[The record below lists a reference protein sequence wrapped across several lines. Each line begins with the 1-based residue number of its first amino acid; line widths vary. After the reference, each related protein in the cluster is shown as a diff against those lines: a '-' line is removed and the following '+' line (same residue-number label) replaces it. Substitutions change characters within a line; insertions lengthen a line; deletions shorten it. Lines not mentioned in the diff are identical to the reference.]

1 MKNLNKSKGEMGVLP
16 LTDNLRQYI
25 LEAKRNVAFAV
36 NSELVQLY
44 WNIGNSIRTEI
55 LHESRAEYGKKLIK
69 NISRNLQSEFG
80 KGYSVANLNHFIKFA
95 EVFSDE
101 QIVYTLCRELSWS
114 HLRLIMYLKDELQR
128 QFYIEMCKMERWS
141 FRTLKG
147 RVSSMLY
154 ERTAIA
160 KKPDKQIKQDLDLL
174 RNEGKVSSDL
184 IFRDPYVLDFL
195 NLSDTFSEKDL
206 ETAILKELQK
216 FITEMGSDFAFLD
229 RQKRITVDGEDY
241 YMDLLFFH
249 RKMKR
254 LIIIE
259 LKMDKFRPKDKGQV
273 ELYLRWLEKHEM
285 NENENLPVALILCTE
300 KSNELVELLTL
311 DNDQIKV
318 AEFMTVLPPKEILQ
332 EKLHFAIEQAKLRLI
347 GNSKEC

>member
-1 MKNLNKSKGEMGVLP
+1 
-16 LTDNLRQYI
+16 
-25 LEAKRNVAFAV
+25 
-36 NSELVQLY
+36 
-44 WNIGNSIRTEI
+44 
-55 LHESRAEYGKKLIK
+55 
-69 NISRNLQSEFG
+69 
-80 KGYSVANLNHFIKFA
+80 
-95 EVFSDE
+95 
-101 QIVYTLCRELSWS
+101 
-114 HLRLIMYLKDELQR
+114 
-128 QFYIEMCKMERWS
+128 
-141 FRTLKG
+141 
-147 RVSSMLY
+147 
-154 ERTAIA
+154 
-160 KKPDKQIKQDLDLL
+160 
-174 RNEGKVSSDL
+174 
-184 IFRDPYVLDFL
+184 
-195 NLSDTFSEKDL
+195 
-206 ETAILKELQK
+206 
-216 FITEMGSDFAFLD
+216 
-229 RQKRITVDGEDY
+229 
-241 YMDLLFFH
+241 MDLLFFH